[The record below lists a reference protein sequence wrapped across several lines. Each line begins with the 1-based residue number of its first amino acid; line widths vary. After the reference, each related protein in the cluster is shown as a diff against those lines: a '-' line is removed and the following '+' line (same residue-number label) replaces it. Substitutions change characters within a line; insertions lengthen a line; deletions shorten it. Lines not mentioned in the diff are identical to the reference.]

1 VTRRRLPPP
10 AASRVYELTDWGQ
23 ELEPVVL
30 GLGRWGASAP
40 VPPGDPPLG
49 VDSAVIALKTMFSP
63 AAANGLDAS
72 YELRFGEHRFRM
84 RVSGSELLV
93 SRGAAERP
101 DAVIDTNPATLAEL
115 VWHGR
120 RLAQAI
126 RAGEVKIEGSR
137 SAVEAFLR
145 LFGASQ

>member
-1 VTRRRLPPP
+1 
-10 AASRVYELTDWGQ
+10 
-23 ELEPVVL
+23 
-30 GLGRWGASAP
+30 
-40 VPPGDPPLG
+40 
-49 VDSAVIALKTMFSP
+49 
-63 AAANGLDAS
+63 
-72 YELRFGEHRFRM
+72 
-84 RVSGSELLV
+84 LV